1 MKYTNNVN
9 AVVISLIL
17 VFGSFLISYTYY
29 FDHFAIVN
37 TSVLFNNEIYKDE
50 TNLFYLIQSNS
61 PSFLFLII
69 NFLIKIG
76 FSINLIN
83 MSLTFIATLLNLS
96 GVYLICKFI
105 TSSIF

>member
-29 FDHFAIVN
+29 FDHLAIVN

-69 NFLIKIG
+69 NFLMKIG
-76 FSINLIN
+76 LS
-83 MSLTFIATLLNLS
+83 SLHLQARSLKRFI
-96 GVYLICKFI
+96 
-105 TSSIF
+105 